1 MMSNIYTGPQPEKIM
16 EYPFDEEADEL
27 PIITTMNAIQEVII
41 ENIYTFIQD
50 VWPFSTED
58 EDTNLFI

>member
-1 MMSNIYTGPQPEKIM
+1 M
-16 EYPFDEEADEL
+16 EYPFEEDTGEL
-27 PIITTMNAIQEVII
+27 PVITTMNAIQEVII
-41 ENIYTFIQD
+41 ENIYNFMQE

>member
-1 MMSNIYTGPQPEKIM
+1 MVGNIYTGTQPENYM
-16 EYPFDEEADEL
+16 EYPFEEDTGEL
-27 PIITTMNAIQEVII
+27 PVITTMNAIQEVII

-50 VWPFSTED
+50 VWPFSSED